1 MHSRYV
7 KTTRRQIQRVPA
19 VRFPVA
25 RLAAP
30 SGRTDDSGEALGK
43 YIEEELAED
52 IMTTLQ
58 TLMRSPDTK
67 NKVLGVE
74 LACKVLNYFKPKF
87 QNTTNDIKITGD
99 PIYIIEAKDY
109 EEGNLN

>member
-1 MHSRYV
+1 MDTKFKKGHEKKGGRQKGV
-7 KTTRRQIQRVPA
+7 KDKKTTQW
-19 VRFPVA
+19 
-25 RLAAP
+25 
-30 SGRTDDSGEALGK
+30 EALGK

-87 QNTTNDIKITGD
+87 QNTTSDIQVTGD